1 MFRLMMLLYSI
12 VGTTLA
18 GIGVVVAVTMNMYDV
33 QSIIVSAAIGAIVA
47 LPVCWIVARKLQ
59 QA

>member
-1 MFRLMMLLYSI
+1 MMLLYSI

-33 QSIIVSAAIGAIVA
+33 QSIIVSAAIGAIIA
-47 LPVCWIVARKLQ
+47 LPVCWVVAKKLQ
-59 QA
+59 EA